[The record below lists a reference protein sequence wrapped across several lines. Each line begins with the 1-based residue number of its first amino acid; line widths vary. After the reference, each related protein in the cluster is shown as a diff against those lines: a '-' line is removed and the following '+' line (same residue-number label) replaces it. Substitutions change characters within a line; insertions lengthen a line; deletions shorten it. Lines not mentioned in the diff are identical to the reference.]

1 MFANVIDELEVFLLG
16 PSSSVCVLLI
26 AAGFPHCIVISA
38 FEEIKLGMEK
48 LVVLYNI
55 SERERE
61 HRANSNCKKGSDWIE
76 SGGGNGR
83 YIIFR

>member
-61 HRANSNCKKGSDWIE
+61 SIGPIPTARRDRIGLRVEEEMEGI
-76 SGGGNGR
+76 
-83 YIIFR
+83 